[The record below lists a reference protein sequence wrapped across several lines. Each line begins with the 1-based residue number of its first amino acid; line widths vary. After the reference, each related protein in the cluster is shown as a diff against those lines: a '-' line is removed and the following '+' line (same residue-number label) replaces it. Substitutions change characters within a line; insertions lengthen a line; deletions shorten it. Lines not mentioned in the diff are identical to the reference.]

1 MNKNFSFLLFAF
13 LLGSLMLGL
22 QGCPGGKNTTPTPET
37 KTELITRNWNVRQVT
52 STANNVPTTLYEE
65 GAASNAESYAAYRIN
80 FTSATSYTRTDRN
93 AVETS
98 GTWSFNADETQVNFS
113 AGTPAAIN
121 VTTLTKDSFVFT
133 YNETGGKTGN
143 RELRFQMV
151 PL

>member
-22 QGCPGGKNTTPTPET
+22 QGCPRGKKSTPTPET
-37 KTELITRNWNVRQVT
+37 KTDQITRNWKVQQVT
-52 STANNVPTTLYEE
+52 VNNTTTTLYQE
-65 GAASNAESYAAYRIN
+65 GAASNAENYAAYRIN
-80 FTSATSYTRTDRN
+80 FTSATNYTRTDRN

-98 GTWSFNADETQVNFS
+98 GTWSFNAAETQITFS
-113 AGTPAAIN
+113 SGTPSTIN
-121 VTTLTKDSFVFT
+121 VEALSKDAFVFT
-133 YNETGGKTGN
+133 YTDTAGKTGS

>member
-22 QGCPGGKNTTPTPET
+22 QGCPGGKPNPPAPET
-37 KTELITRNWNVRQVT
+37 KTDQITRNWKVQQVT
-52 STANNVPTTLYEE
+52 VNNTTNTLYQE
-65 GAASNAESYAAYRIN
+65 GAASNAENYAAYRIN
-80 FTSATSYTRTDRN
+80 FTSATNYTRTDRN

-98 GTWSFNADETQVNFS
+98 GTWSFNGDETQITFS
-113 AGTPAAIN
+113 SGTPTTIN
-121 VTTLTKDSFVFT
+121 VVTLTKDSFVFT
-133 YNETGGKTGN
+133 YTDTAGKTGN